1 MKIIVSRSPNSN
13 PLPYVHWYKEYKKLF
28 PSWILQSVATW
39 FFHLIDF
46 ILTYFTQISHFNI
59 CMMDIHN
66 LAQWNLPSPP
76 TCLTAV
82 YTSARMKPRCH
93 MFLFTGPLSWCGE
106 SWLGQQGT
114 ASKKSSQFIYVL
126 FLHLVLLIYD
136 IYDIICRYQTCSIKL
151 LFLSLDFSRGAHCCP
166 IVVEVTWPELENSD
180 HMDYCSGLSVKFI
193 ISCCDWCTLRWMGH
207 ILTDTA
213 QIFNIMLLFL
223 QKKNNLKKAMKAVSW
238 RVPLKMPSLF
248 F

>member
-1 MKIIVSRSPNSN
+1 MKIIVSRSSNSN
-13 PLPYVHWYKEYKKLF
+13 PLPYVHWYKKYKKLF

-46 ILTYFTQISHFNI
+46 ILTYFTQIGHFNI

-82 YTSARMKPRCH
+82 H
-93 MFLFTGPLSWCGE
+93 VFLFTGPLSWCGE

-126 FLHLVLLIYD
+126 FL
-136 IYDIICRYQTCSIKL
+136 QTCSIKL

-166 IVVEVTWPELENSD
+166 IMVEVTWPELENSD